1 MKKLDA
7 SLQSIPELAPLDEYN
22 QQLGQ
27 NVHPPDWI
35 NPEPSGRY
43 NMVVIGAGTA
53 GLVTAAGAAGLGGK
67 VALIERNLMGGDCL
81 NVGCVPSKALLRAAR
96 AAADVRD
103 AGNFGVRVPEGV
115 TVDFAAVMERMRR
128 LRAGISKHDSAQRFK
143 DLGVDVFIGDAHF
156 SGPNEVA
163 VAGKK
168 LVFAKACIATGARAV
183 EPPIPGLHEAGVLTN
198 ESVFSLTELPAR
210 FAVIGAGPIGVELAQ
225 AFARL
230 GSKVTLL
237 EQAPQILGR
246 EDRDAAELV
255 RQSLERDGV
264 EIECGVKVGAA
275 RRRGDVRVLTLEHEG
290 QTKEQEFDQVL
301 VGVGRQPNVET
312 LRLDVAGVAFDA
324 RKGVQ
329 VDERLRTTN
338 RNIFAAGD
346 VCFPY
351 KFTHTADAMA
361 RIVIQNAMFFGRAST
376 SALNIPWCTY
386 TDPEIAHVGLYE
398 QDAVEKGIEIDTFR
412 IEMSQVDR
420 AILESETDGFLK
432 VHVKKGTDQILGA
445 TMVSRH
451 AGEHIS
457 EITLAM
463 NAAAGLAAIAK
474 TIHPYPTQA
483 EAIKKAADAHSRTR
497 LTPAVKAIFDKLL
510 AWRR

>member
-1 MKKLDA
+1 MTMAHD
-7 SLQSIPELAPLDEYN
+7 SLESIPELAPLDEYN
-22 QQLGQ
+22 RQLGQ
-27 NVHPPDWI
+27 NVHPPDWV
-35 NPEPSGRY
+35 NPEPAGRY

-53 GLVTAAGAAGLGGK
+53 GLVTAAGTAGLGGK

-81 NVGCVPSKALLRAAR
+81 NVGCVPSKALIRAAR

-128 LRAGISKHDSAQRFK
+128 LRAGISKHDSAQRFR
-143 DLGVDVFIGDAHF
+143 DLGVDVFIGDARF
-156 SGPNEVA
+156 SSPNEVT

-168 LVFAKACIATGARAV
+168 LVFSKACIATGARAAAL
-183 EPPIPGLHEAGVLTN
+183 PISGLDEAGVLTN

-210 FAVIGAGPIGVELAQ
+210 LAVVGAGPIGVELAQ

-237 EQAPQILGR
+237 EQARQILGR

-255 RQSLERDGV
+255 QRSLERDGV
-264 EIECGVKVGAA
+264 EIECCARITA
-275 RRRGDVRVLTLEHEG
+275 IRRRGEVRVLTLEHEG
-290 QTKEQEFDQVL
+290 HAREREFDQVL

-312 LRLDVAGVAFDA
+312 LNLDAADVAFDA
-324 RKGVQ
+324 RKGVH
-329 VDERLRTTN
+329 VDDRLRTTN
-338 RNIFAAGD
+338 SNIFAAGD

-361 RIVIQNAMFFGRAST
+361 RIVIQNALFFGRAGT

-386 TDPEIAHVGLYE
+386 SDPEIAHVGLYE
-398 QDAVEKGIEIDTFR
+398 QDAKEKGIELDTFR

-432 VHVKKGTDQILGA
+432 IYVKKGTDQILGA

-451 AGEHIS
+451 AGEQIS

-463 NAAAGLAAIAK
+463 NAGAGLAAISK
-474 TIHPYPTQA
+474 TIHPYPTQS
-483 EAIKKAADAHSRTR
+483 EAIKKAADAYSRTR
-497 LTPAVKAIFDKLL
+497 LTPTVKAIFDKLL